1 MKAEIALKGPIVVSV
16 SGSYGPRELLQLA
29 LDQDLIVGEII
40 LLDIEDKGIEFPLDP
55 PLADHGDGR

>member
-29 LDQDLIVGEII
+29 LDQDLIVGEMV
-40 LLDIEDKGIEFPLDP
+40 LSDIETTGIRFPAAPDEE
-55 PLADHGDGR
+55 ASR